1 MRCSA
6 SVPMS
11 VIDGVMMS
19 PPEVDIVLIV
29 VVVVPVASTIEIV
42 CNTGTRGFA

>member
-1 MRCSA
+1 
-6 SVPMS
+6 
-11 VIDGVMMS
+11 MMS

-29 VVVVPVASTIEIV
+29 VVAVPVASTIGIV